1 MPTIIFDVVLFPDVH
16 LISVNLP
23 DCGFVNREGAETGP
37 QYTFRL
43 SELPVLH
50 QNRPRLSIS
59 RIDSVRAALNSY
71 IQLYYLIKLL
81 VSCVC
86 LIHVI

>member
-1 MPTIIFDVVLFPDVH
+1 MPTIIFDVVLCPDVH

-59 RIDSVRAALNSY
+59 RIDSVRAALNSFLGFCGVLTD
-71 IQLYYLIKLL
+71 I
-81 VSCVC
+81 SE
-86 LIHVI
+86 

>member
-1 MPTIIFDVVLFPDVH
+1 MPTIIFDVVLCPDVH

-23 DCGFVNREGAETGP
+23 DCREGAETGP

-59 RIDSVRAALNSY
+59 RIDSVRAALNS
-71 IQLYYLIKLL
+71 L
-81 VSCVC
+81 VISDII
-86 LIHVI
+86 LTY